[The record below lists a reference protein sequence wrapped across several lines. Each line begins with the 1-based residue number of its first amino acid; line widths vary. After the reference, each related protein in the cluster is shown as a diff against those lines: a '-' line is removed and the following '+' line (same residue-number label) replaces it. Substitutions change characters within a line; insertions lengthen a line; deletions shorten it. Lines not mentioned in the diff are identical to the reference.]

1 LSRRRGGFPTWR
13 LDSAALKR
21 SKTPV
26 QRASNRLAEATGPGL
41 AAAPPPGMSVRE
53 EAGTTAP
60 RTKEHQVA
68 ELLRERIIAGSF
80 FRGQRLKQAEI
91 AKQLAISITPVRE
104 ALRLLEAEGYVR
116 VSSHRGAV
124 VAPFQI
130 DQADELYDLRLSLE
144 GKLAAAAAKLLTPAD
159 LDTLLRLDAGI
170 RKATAEG
177 DREGMRGGNFRF
189 HFCLYD
195 LAALPNT
202 VGFVRV
208 LWARYPF
215 DLLGAIPG
223 RPELVIAEHAAIL
236 EALRRRDPRQA
247 ARAMQAH
254 IASGHRQ
261 FKATYVVETGR

>member
-1 LSRRRGGFPTWR
+1 M
-13 LDSAALKR
+13 
-21 SKTPV
+21 
-26 QRASNRLAEATGPGL
+26 QRASNRLAEATGPGF
-41 AAAPPPGMSVRE
+41 AADRPPGLSARE
-53 EAGTTAP
+53 EARATAP

-68 ELLRERIIAGSF
+68 ELLRERIIAGGF

-130 DQADELYDLRLSLE
+130 DQADELYDLRLGLE
-144 GKLAAAAAKLLTPAD
+144 GRLAGAAAKLLTPAD
-159 LDTLLRLDAGI
+159 LDSLLRLDADI
-170 RKATAEG
+170 RRATVQG
-177 DREGMRGGNFRF
+177 DREGVRGGNFRF
-189 HFCLYD
+189 HFRLYD

-223 RPELVIAEHAAIL
+223 RPERVIDEHAAIL

-261 FKATYVVETGR
+261 FKATYVVESGR